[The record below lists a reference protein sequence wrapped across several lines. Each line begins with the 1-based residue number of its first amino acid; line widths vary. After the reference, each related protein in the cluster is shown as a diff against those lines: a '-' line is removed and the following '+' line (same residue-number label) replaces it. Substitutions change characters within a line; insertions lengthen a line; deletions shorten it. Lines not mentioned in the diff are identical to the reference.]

1 MKRTPS
7 AAEGAKLGRDEVKR
21 RPTITDLA
29 EKAGVSVATVDRVL
43 NKRHTVREITV
54 RRVLNAAEELGY
66 HATGLLQRRLQE
78 QVPERTLAFLLQKRT
93 DHFYQTLGA
102 DLATATRKASD
113 IRGKP
118 IVEFIDEL
126 SPAAVVEAMRTV
138 GDKAD
143 AIAVVAVDHPHITEE
158 IGRLHA
164 RGVPVFTLL
173 SDLSAPLRAGYI
185 GLDSRKA
192 GRSAAWT
199 IARLAKQPGK
209 VGIVVGSHR
218 YLGQEL
224 AEISFRSYFREL
236 APEFQ
241 LLEPL
246 INLEDVRIAYDATLD
261 MLKRN
266 PDMVGFYA
274 AGGGVEGIIRALR
287 EKPSGDHIVFVC
299 NEIDP
304 NTRAGLIDGV
314 VDMVLATPTALL
326 AEKAVEA
333 MAKAAAAPAPLQES
347 AAQIVLPLGLFISEN
362 I

>member
-1 MKRTPS
+1 
-7 AAEGAKLGRDEVKR
+7 VKR
-21 RPTITDLA
+21 RPTISDLA
-29 EKAGVSVATVDRVL
+29 ERAGVSVATVDRVL
-43 NKRHTVREITV
+43 NRRHSVREMTV

-66 HATGLLQRRLQE
+66 HATGLLQQRLQE
-78 QVPERTLAFLLQKRT
+78 QVPEVTLAFLLQKRA

-102 DLATATRKASD
+102 DLVAATRKASD
-113 IRGKP
+113 IRGRP

-126 SPAAVVEAMRTV
+126 APATIVETMRAVGE
-138 GDKAD
+138 KAD

-164 RGVPVFTLL
+164 KDVPVFTLL

-185 GLDSRKA
+185 GLDTRKA
-192 GRSAAWT
+192 GRSAAWA
-199 IARLAKQPGK
+199 IARLSKRPGK

-236 APEFQ
+236 AREFQ

-246 INLEDVRIAYDATLD
+246 INLDDARIAYDATLAL
-261 MLKRN
+261 LKRN

-287 EKPSGDHIVFVC
+287 EQPSDNRIVFVC
-299 NEIDP
+299 NEVDP

-314 VDMVLATPTALL
+314 VDMVIATPTALL
-326 AEKAVEA
+326 AERAVEA
-333 MAKAAAAPAPLQES
+333 MAKAAAAPVLSRES
-347 AAQIVLPLGLFISEN
+347 AAQIMLPLGLFISEN